1 MKRIDNDWEYTPN
14 FNDDFKNGLNSYEK
28 VRIPHNPKDLPLH
41 YIDVNDYQLECGYRH
56 HIQIDNLDKRYFI
69 KFDGVAHISTVYI
82 NGKEAKSHYCG
93 YTAFKVEI
101 TDYLHMGD
109 NLVSIKVNSKES
121 NDIPPFGFV
130 IDYLTY
136 SGIYRDVWL
145 IETNKTY
152 IDEVFIKT
160 NDGLDGIHVSLKYDG
175 PLDNLKLKALVNNQE
190 YLFDCVNNIE
200 IKIDK
205 PILWEVNKGHLYSLK
220 LSLINNEDVIYTN
233 SYKFGLRKVS
243 VDENNILINNK
254 KVFLRGLNRHQSF
267 PYMGYAA
274 SESLQRE
281 DARILDEELGVN
293 VVRTSHYPQSHY
305 FIDEC
310 DKRGILVFTEIPGWQ
325 HISKSKFW
333 RDTCLNNVE
342 EMIKEYYNHPSIFMW
357 GVRINESQ
365 DDDELYTKANNL
377 AHKLDD
383 SRPTSG
389 VRYLEKSSLLEDVY
403 SYNDFSYDGKTS
415 GCKQKKDVTPDLK
428 KPLIISEANGHMFPT
443 KSYDSLEKRQEH
455 ALRHATVLNKAME
468 DNEHAG
474 CIQWCMFDY
483 PTHKDFGSG
492 DKICYHGVLD
502 SFRNPKMA
510 AYVYAS
516 QQDKTPVLEVG
527 TSMDIGDYPAGQIP
541 SFYCF
546 TNGDSIKLYKND
558 KFVKEFKNTP
568 FTSLNHGPILID
580 DTIGN
585 LLEEIEGFD
594 SNKANEIRICL
605 NAAAKYGM
613 ANLPLK
619 YKLKFAKVM
628 LKYHMSFNDG
638 YTLYSKYV
646 GNWGGEATKWKF
658 EAIKDGK
665 VIKSVI
671 KTPGTSLH
679 LEAIP
684 SGYKLIDNETYD
696 TISIRIRIL
705 DENNNL
711 ASYSQLPINI
721 SVSDN
726 LEIIGPS
733 IVTLEGGMAGTY
745 IKSIGKYGDGT
756 VSISSPYLDT
766 VTIQIKIEEK

>member
-1 MKRIDNDWEYTPN
+1 MKRIDNDWEYTPY

-190 YLFDCVNNIE
+190 YLFDCVDNIE

-365 DDDELYTKANNL
+365 DDDELYTKTNNL

-455 ALRHATVLNKAME
+455 ALRHATVLNKAIK
-468 DNEHAG
+468 DNGHAG

-628 LKYHMSFNDG
+628 LKYHMNFSDG
-638 YTLYSKYV
+638 YNLYSKYV

-658 EAIKDGK
+658 EATKDGK

-684 SGYKLIDNETYD
+684 SSYKLIDNETYD

-721 SVSDN
+721 SVSDS

-733 IVTLEGGMAGTY
+733 IVTLEGGMAGAY

>member
-1 MKRIDNDWEYTPN
+1 MKRIDNDWEYTPY

-41 YIDVNDYQLECGYRH
+41 YIDINDYQLECGYRH

-82 NGKEAKSHYCG
+82 NGKESKSHYCG

-190 YLFDCVNNIE
+190 YLFDCVDNIE

-365 DDDELYTKANNL
+365 DDDELYTKTNNL

-638 YTLYSKYV
+638 YILYSKYV

-684 SGYKLIDNETYD
+684 SSYKLIDNETYD

-721 SVSDN
+721 SVSDS